1 MPRPHAPRSGPD
13 FIIAGV
19 MKGGT
24 TALANLL
31 RTHPEVRVV
40 NRAGKNEGEF
50 HFFDQLYGTQTAE
63 WYRAR
68 FDAARPVNGIVGEK
82 TPGYIANP
90 RCLLRIASDVPR
102 TNVIVILRD
111 PVTRF
116 FSQVEVRNRSR
127 DLNHTPLECFEDPYL
142 RERFLWRG
150 IYHPQV
156 ALLKTLFPPEQVRIV
171 YADELRRQPAQVM
184 GELFTF
190 LGVAAR
196 DVPQAPTDDERLD
209 LAVSDD
215 AAAAALREFYR
226 PHDERLYEL
235 LGDEPIRGWSSLSPN

>member
-1 MPRPHAPRSGPD
+1 MPRPNESRSGPD

-31 RTHPEVRVV
+31 RTHPDVRVV

-63 WYRAR
+63 WYRAK
-68 FDAARPVNGIVGEK
+68 FDAARPAGGIVGEK

-90 RCLLRIASDVPR
+90 RCLLRMASDVPR

-116 FSQVEVRNRSR
+116 LSQVEVRNRSKN
-127 DLNHTPLECFEDPYL
+127 LNRTPLECFEEPQL

-156 ALLKTLFPPEQVRIV
+156 ALLQTLFGPEQLRIV
-171 YADELRRQPAQVM
+171 YADDLRRQPVEVIN
-184 GELFTF
+184 GLFTF
-190 LGVAAR
+190 LGLASR
-196 DVPQAPTDDERLD
+196 DIPQEPTEDERLD
-209 LAVSDD
+209 LAASED

-235 LGDEPIRGWSSLSPN
+235 LGDEQIRGWSSLSTN